1 MNRLF
6 RDIIFN
12 VLLVFVIPFVSC
24 QAAGGSDS
32 QMGDSIADKSGM
44 TVKGVVT
51 DASDKPIEGVVVND
65 GSNFTLTNDKGVYY
79 LPTNL
84 QQSSFVTISVPAG
97 YQLPSTS
104 GIASG
109 YYAKLSSDKK
119 VNQCNF
125 TLRERTAPLNE
136 FTYLAIS
143 DPQVKNTTQLGRF
156 SEETIVDLKNYATLH
171 SDKEIIGMTL
181 GDNVWDAMGLFPL
194 YKATVSNLGFTIF
207 HTIGNHDFD
216 LNYNDRH
223 NTTDA
228 SGNYAEKTYESFF
241 GPTDYSFN
249 IGNVHVVTMKSI
261 DYFKNKE
268 YTTKFSTEQLEWLKK
283 DLSYVKSGSLV
294 FLNLHAPTSNRST
307 DGSGNISNAAQLMK
321 ILKDYRVHIF
331 AGHTHFYENEE
342 VTSTIYEHNI
352 GAACGAWW
360 AGEVNKDGSPN
371 GFLVVDVKGDDV
383 KWHYKATGSNLNY
396 QFRVYK
402 PGEFA
407 TQPGCVVVNYWDWDT
422 RCQVKWYE
430 DGVLKGAM
438 EQFQDEDQDYITMK
452 GEASG
457 YRTLHLF
464 RATPSAGTKKITIEV
479 TNRFGEVYTE
489 NISI

>member
-32 QMGDSIADKSGM
+32 PMGDDIADKAGM
-44 TVKGVVT
+44 TVKGIVT

-65 GSNFTLTNDKGVYY
+65 GSNFTLTNDKGIYY

-223 NTTDA
+223 NTTDT

-383 KWHYKATGSNLNY
+383 KWHYKATGRDLNY

-430 DGVLKGAM
+430 DGVLKGTM

-464 RATPSAGTKKITIEV
+464 RATPSAGAKSITIEV

-489 NISI
+489 NVSI

>member
-32 QMGDSIADKSGM
+32 PMGDDIADKAGM
-44 TVKGVVT
+44 NVKGVVT

-84 QQSSFVTISVPAG
+84 QQSSFVTISVPAD

-125 TLRERTAPLNE
+125 TLRERTAPLSE

-228 SGNYAEKTYESFF
+228 SVNYAEKTYESFF

-407 TQPGCVVVNYWDWDT
+407 TQPGYLVVNYWDWDT

-430 DGVLKGAM
+430 DGVLKGTM

-464 RATPSAGTKKITIEV
+464 RATPSVGTKSITIEV

-489 NISI
+489 NVSI